1 MARKSVNRLQEVDK
15 AESND
20 TELSYTESNNTEIN
34 DMNDLNDIESE
45 NEISNHSSQC
55 KVNST
60 QTILT
65 ELKKHM
71 HFICAVKT

>member
-1 MARKSVNRLQEVDK
+1 MARKSEKPTSRSRKNRLQEVDK
-15 AESND
+15 TESND

-55 KVNST
+55 KV
-60 QTILT
+60 I
-65 ELKKHM
+65 
-71 HFICAVKT
+71 